1 MKTKLLSFNVVLV
14 FTATAH
20 ATGTDAG
27 TILRDVTTHQ
37 TVAPA
42 TIATLTAQTGDI
54 STNTTPI
61 SVSDVV
67 LVGNT
72 LLSTTQLEPQLS
84 SVRGTTTT
92 FGGLQTL
99 AREIANAYHK
109 AGYPLATVIIPPQ
122 RLENGV
128 VRLQVIEGSIGD
140 VVVNNASRVSDKAVK
155 GYLDKSIKT
164 GQPLNQADS
173 ERALLLIKDLA
184 GTDNVNYRLQGGQ
197 NSTDLVVELDKS
209 RLMDGFVQ
217 VDNYGSKS
225 TGQMRTRAGVNLNSP
240 FGRGEKLSV
249 QAMSSFK
256 GVDYVRLSADV
267 PVGYDG
273 LTVSAGLGHTTY
285 ELGGVFKDLQA
296 TGTADTIDVG
306 IKKPLVRT
314 NRHNVWASSSLEHRN
329 LQDKVNSTNTVTDKS
344 IKAVHF
350 GFNGYHQDSVLTSG
364 YTQWGIDSTIGKLN
378 IGSADAKAID
388 GVSAKT
394 NGNYHKLSVNVAR
407 TQYLSP
413 KLSLNLFANGQW
425 ANKNLD
431 SAEQL
436 SLGGS
441 DGISA
446 YHSNDVSADLGVI
459 GQAEVRYALLPNLT
473 VSGFY
478 DVGRAKLRAKPF
490 LDGKNWTEMQGGGVG
505 IYTNYKNLSLQ
516 SKVAWQSSSDDVNT
530 QKNPRVWAKIGYQF

>member
-1 MKTKLLSFNVVLV
+1 MKPQTLTLLTFGILSANL
-14 FTATAH
+14 AH
-20 ATGTDAG
+20 ATDAG
-27 TILRDVTTHQ
+27 TILRDVATQ
-37 TVAPA
+37 PTVAPA
-42 TIATLTAQTGDI
+42 TITPLMAETSDI
-54 STNTTPI
+54 STDTTPI
-61 SVSDVV
+61 SVRDVV
-67 LVGNT
+67 LVGST
-72 LLSTTQLEPQLS
+72 LLSAHKVEPHLAS
-84 SVRGTTTT
+84 IRGTSTT
-92 FGGLQTL
+92 FGGLQSL
-99 AREIANAYHK
+99 ARTISDEYHK

-155 GYLDKSIKT
+155 SYLDKSIKT

-225 TGQMRTRAGVNLNSP
+225 TGEVRTRAGVNLNSP

-256 GVDYVRLSADV
+256 GVDYARLSADV

-296 TGTADTIDVG
+296 TGTADTVDVG

-314 NRHNVWASSSLEHRN
+314 NRHNVWASSSLEHRD

-350 GFNGYHQDSVLTSG
+350 GFNGYHQDSVLTGG

-378 IGSADAKAID
+378 IDSADAKAID
-388 GVSAKT
+388 GVSART
-394 NGNYHKLSVNVAR
+394 NGFYHKISANIAR
-407 TQYLSP
+407 TQYVTP
-413 KLSLNLFANGQW
+413 KLSLNLSTNGQW
-425 ANKNLD
+425 ANQNLD

-436 SLGGS
+436 SLGGA

-446 YHSNDVSADLGVI
+446 YHSNDVSADIGVI
-459 GQAEVRYALLPNLT
+459 GQTEVRYALLPNLT

>member
-1 MKTKLLSFNVVLV
+1 MKNQLSLTLLAFMPTLA
-14 FTATAH
+14 FTA
-20 ATGTDAG
+20 TDAG
-27 TILRDVTTHQ
+27 TILRDVSTQ
-37 TVAPA
+37 PTVTPA
-42 TIATLTAQTGDI
+42 TITTLTAQAGDI
-54 STNTTPI
+54 STDTTPI

-72 LLSTTQLEPQLS
+72 LLSTSQLEPHLA

-92 FGGLQTL
+92 FGGLQSL
-99 AREIANAYHK
+99 ARTISDEYHK
-109 AGYPLATVIIPPQ
+109 AGYPLVTVIIPPQ
-122 RLENGV
+122 RLANGV

-155 GYLDKSIKT
+155 SYLDKSIKT

-197 NSTDLVVELDKS
+197 NSTDLAVELDKS
-209 RLMDGFVQ
+209 RLVDGFVQ

-225 TGQMRTRAGVNLNSP
+225 TGEVRTRAGVNLNSP

-256 GVDYVRLSADV
+256 GVDYARLSADM

-273 LTVSAGLGHTTY
+273 LTVSAGVGHTTY
-285 ELGGVFKDLQA
+285 ELGGVFRDLQA
-296 TGTADTIDVG
+296 TGTADTVDVG

-314 NRHNVWASSSLEHRN
+314 NRHNVWASSSLEHRD

-350 GFNGYHQDSVLTSG
+350 GFNGYHQDSVLTGG

-378 IGSADAKAID
+378 IDSADAKAID
-388 GVSAKT
+388 GVSART
-394 NGNYHKLSVNVAR
+394 NGFYHKISANIAR
-407 TQYLSP
+407 TQYVTP
-413 KLSLNLFANGQW
+413 KLSLNLSTNGQW
-425 ANKNLD
+425 ANQNLD

-436 SLGGS
+436 SLGGA

-446 YHSNDVSADLGVI
+446 YHSNDVSADIGVI
-459 GQAEVRYALLPNLT
+459 GQTEVRYALLPNLT